1 MYRNSYILVRMN
13 VTFYFDPSCPFSWIA
28 SRWLLQVSAHRDIT
42 IDWQPFSL
50 ALKNDELVAR
60 DGESVH
66 AQSHRDSLRMLRV
79 LLATEKQ
86 HNLSLLDGYTAS
98 GMIRHILGDPLDD
111 GGIRAVVVNQLELPE
126 SLMTAA
132 DDTNYDEILKN
143 HIDEAVAIVG
153 KDIGVPTIIFE
164 LESGEKQGYFGPVLN
179 ELPELSE
186 SLTIW
191 DGLSQLATV
200 KSFYELKRTRP
211 TGNPDV
217 ASTARC

>member
-1 MYRNSYILVRMN
+1 MKVS
-13 VTFYFDPSCPFSWIA
+13 FYFDPSCPFSWIT
-28 SRWLLQVSAHRDIT
+28 SRWLLQVSAHRDIA
-42 IDWQPFSL
+42 IDWRPFSL
-50 ALKNDELVAR
+50 ALKNDELIAR

-79 LLATEKQ
+79 LLVAEQ
-86 HNLSLLDGYTAS
+86 QYSVSLIDGYTSS

-111 GGIRAVVVNQLELPE
+111 EGIRSVIVNQLELHE

-132 DDTNYDEILKN
+132 NDNSHDKVLQQ
-143 HIDEAVAIVG
+143 HIDDAIAIVG
-153 KDIGVPTIIFE
+153 NDIGVPTIIFE
-164 LESGEKQGYFGPVLN
+164 LENGEKQGYFGPVLN

-186 SLTIW
+186 SLVIW
-191 DGLSQLATV
+191 GSLFQLATT

-211 TGNPDV
+211 TGTPDV

>member
-1 MYRNSYILVRMN
+1 MYYNKAMKVS
-13 VTFYFDPSCPFSWIA
+13 FYFDPSCPFSWIT
-28 SRWLLQVSAHRDIT
+28 SRWLLQVSAHRDIA
-42 IDWQPFSL
+42 IDWRPFSL
-50 ALKNDELVAR
+50 ALKNNELVAR

-79 LLATEKQ
+79 LLVAEQ
-86 HNLSLLDGYTAS
+86 QYSVSLIDGYTSS

-111 GGIRAVVVNQLELPE
+111 EGIRSVIVNQLELPE

-132 DDTNYDEILKN
+132 NDDSHDKVLQQ
-143 HIDEAVAIVG
+143 HIDDAVAIVG
-153 KDIGVPTIIFE
+153 NDIGVPTIIFE

-191 DGLSQLATV
+191 DGLSQLAGV